1 MSKHT
6 PGPWRVHGDFDRYER
21 TSVEGDDNMLVA
33 EADCYDRP
41 QEVLEANARLIA
53 AAVDMLEAL
62 EAIVAD
68 AEYLALVG
76 NNHARRM
83 KAKAAIAKAKGEEE

>member
-1 MSKHT
+1 MSEHT
-6 PGPWRVHGDFDRYER
+6 PGPW
-21 TSVEGDDNMLVA
+21 TVEHD
-33 EADCYDRP
+33 EATKVLDADGCTLAWVGHLHLRGRRSSE
-41 QEVLEANARLIA
+41 EVGANARLIA

-76 NNHARRM
+76 DNHARRM
-83 KAKAAIAKAKGEEE
+83 AAKAAIAKAKGEAE